1 MIEQDNRRLITDCYI
16 ADCLRFLT
24 RNAVEM
30 RLYDLLEPDDSQLEI
45 DEEAVDALEDKL
57 LTEFNALIKH

>member
-1 MIEQDNRRLITDCYI
+1 
-16 ADCLRFLT
+16 
-24 RNAVEM
+24 M

-45 DEEAVDALEDKL
+45 DEEAVNELEDKL